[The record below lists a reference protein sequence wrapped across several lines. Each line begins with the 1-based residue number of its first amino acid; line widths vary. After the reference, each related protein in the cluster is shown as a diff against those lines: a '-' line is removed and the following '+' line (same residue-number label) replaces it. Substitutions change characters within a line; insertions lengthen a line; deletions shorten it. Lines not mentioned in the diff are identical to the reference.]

1 MNEPSSKEAKDN
13 PEKDNLI
20 EYVNRV
26 KNNNDDEAF
35 NIICEKLKGYI
46 KSITNKFFIS
56 GYNDNDLEQEC
67 LIALNSKAIEDY
79 QESKG
84 PFIKFAKL
92 CIRRHII
99 TELKAS
105 KKKRNKSLNDALS
118 LNESYEDDENG
129 PCTLLDTIPDKP
141 EKEHFENKQ
150 SIERGRDL
158 YKKLSSKLTALEYKV
173 LIFYLK
179 NYNYSEIV
187 NIISKEDPDINKK
200 VVDNALCR
208 IKNKAKFIVES
219 SDDKSIAFE
228 DQNFF
233 NNLKKSMKGNKK
245 NVKDES

>member
-1 MNEPSSKEAKDN
+1 MSEPSSKKAEDN
-13 PEKDNLI
+13 PEKEDLL

-26 KNNNDDEAF
+26 KSNNDNEAF
-35 NIICEKLKGYI
+35 DIIHDKLKSYI

-84 PFIKFAKL
+84 PFVKFAKL

-105 KKKRNKSLNDALS
+105 KKKRSKSLNDALS
-118 LNESYEDDENG
+118 LNESYEDDEDNS
-129 PCTLLDTIPDKP
+129 CTLLDTIPDVP
-141 EKEHFENKQ
+141 EKEHFENEQ

-158 YKKLSSKLTALEYKV
+158 YKKLSHKLTPLEYKV

-179 NYNYSEIV
+179 NYNYAEIV
-187 NIISKEDPDINKK
+187 NILSKEDPNINKK
-200 VVDNALCR
+200 AVDNALCR
-208 IKNKAKFIVES
+208 IKNKAKFIINS
-219 SDDKSIAFE
+219 SDNKSVAFE
-228 DQNFF
+228 DQDFF
-233 NNLKKSMKGNKK
+233 NNLKKNNINK
-245 NVKDES
+245 NHDL